1 MNVRLADWY
10 VDGISLAN
18 CFELGGPSVGADG
31 TFASDGLKTAPMKRK
46 LRRYFFR
53 QGRKMPRPPARA
65 VYNVGPF
72 ALRGDNFSGV
82 TIFRRA
88 PESIGIPTVR
98 RMEESDRRNRRK
110 RTLDYS
116 NRYYI
121 ATFWKFLAEDRD
133 ENHTRVVYALQTD
146 THTDRP

>member
-1 MNVRLADWY
+1 
-10 VDGISLAN
+10 
-18 CFELGGPSVGADG
+18 
-31 TFASDGLKTAPMKRK
+31 
-46 LRRYFFR
+46 
-53 QGRKMPRPPARA
+53 MPRPPARA

-133 ENHTRVVYALQTD
+133 ENHTRVVYALQTHRQ
-146 THTDRP
+146 THTQTDRQTDPSFEKSYGGDFRPLGMAQSQFKGYFHIFVPYSA

>member
-1 MNVRLADWY
+1 
-10 VDGISLAN
+10 
-18 CFELGGPSVGADG
+18 
-31 TFASDGLKTAPMKRK
+31 
-46 LRRYFFR
+46 
-53 QGRKMPRPPARA
+53 MPRPPARA

-133 ENHTRVVYALQTD
+133 ENHTRVVYTLQT
-146 THTDRP
+146 HTQTDPSFEKSYGGDFRPLGMAQSQYHSI